1 MFTAVGSQ
9 MPINPYI
16 TPSSSPAPKPSAKPT
31 NIRISPTGMFLSIR
45 IKMASPSSF
54 ITIASPTAT
63 LDALTQHYHGNP
75 SRSDKIAIIGLTV
88 GMAVL
93 FLLFIVPCCCLQ
105 YLAHR
110 QQKKEQRKEVQERAT
125 RAARLNLAAGNGS
138 TAEQV

>member
-31 NIRISPTGMFLSIR
+31 NIRISQTSMFLSIT
-45 IKMASPSSF
+45 IKM
-54 ITIASPTAT
+54 ASPTAT
-63 LDALTQHYHGNP
+63 LDASTQHYHGNP

-125 RAARLNLAAGNGS
+125 RAARLNEAAGNGS

>member
-1 MFTAVGSQ
+1 
-9 MPINPYI
+9 
-16 TPSSSPAPKPSAKPT
+16 
-31 NIRISPTGMFLSIR
+31 
-45 IKMASPSSF
+45 MASPSSF

-75 SRSDKIAIIGLTV
+75 SRSDKIAIIGLT
-88 GMAVL
+88 
-93 FLLFIVPCCCLQ
+93 

>member
-9 MPINPYI
+9 IPINPYI

-31 NIRISPTGMFLSIR
+31 NIRISPTSMFLSIT
-45 IKMASPSSF
+45 IKM
-54 ITIASPTAT
+54 ASPTAT
-63 LDALTQHYHGNP
+63 LDASTQHYHGNP

-125 RAARLNLAAGNGS
+125 RAARLNEAAGNGS

>member
-31 NIRISPTGMFLSIR
+31 NIRISQT
-45 IKMASPSSF
+45 
-54 ITIASPTAT
+54 T
-63 LDALTQHYHGNP
+63 
-75 SRSDKIAIIGLTV
+75 IIGLTV

-125 RAARLNLAAGNGS
+125 RAARLNEAAGNGS

>member
-31 NIRISPTGMFLSIR
+31 NIRISPTSMFLSIT
-45 IKMASPSSF
+45 IKM
-54 ITIASPTAT
+54 ASPTAT
-63 LDALTQHYHGNP
+63 LDASTQHYHGNP
-75 SRSDKIAIIGLTV
+75 SRSDKMAIIGLTV

-125 RAARLNLAAGNGS
+125 RAARLNVAAGNGS